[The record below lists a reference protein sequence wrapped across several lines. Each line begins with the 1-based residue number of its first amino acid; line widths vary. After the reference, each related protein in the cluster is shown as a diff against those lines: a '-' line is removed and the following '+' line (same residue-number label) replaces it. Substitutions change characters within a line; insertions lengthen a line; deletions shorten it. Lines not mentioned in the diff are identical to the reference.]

1 MGKGETIPNQ
11 IINLLRPFD
20 ISPSKIRFSINRSR
34 ATTDQISRRHS
45 SGICRRLIQS
55 GTMNNPGKPQF
66 PAEQT
71 EEMFTLKMGRTGNV
85 PVFHSYRGGLIL
97 TQQIAN

>member
-1 MGKGETIPNQ
+1 
-11 IINLLRPFD
+11 
-20 ISPSKIRFSINRSR
+20 
-34 ATTDQISRRHS
+34 
-45 SGICRRLIQS
+45 
-55 GTMNNPGKPQF
+55 MNNPGKPQF